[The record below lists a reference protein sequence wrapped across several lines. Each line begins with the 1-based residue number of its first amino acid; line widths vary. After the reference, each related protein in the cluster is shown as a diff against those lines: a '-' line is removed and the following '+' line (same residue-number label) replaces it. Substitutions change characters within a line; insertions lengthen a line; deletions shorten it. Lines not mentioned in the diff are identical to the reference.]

1 MMTEAFQDT
10 PIAQFAG
17 LSLDELVASYHNGTL
32 DPVQVVEAMLDQA
45 DRVNPVLNAL
55 YDLRHDAALA
65 EARTASARWRAG
77 QPLSGFD
84 GVPVTIKDSVPAVG
98 MRWHHGSALH
108 GKGIA
113 GTADGLPTK
122 RLRAAGAII
131 LGKGTMPDFG
141 LSASGVSGSHGI
153 VRNPWGT
160 AWNTGGSSAGGG
172 ASVAAGI
179 GMMSVG
185 SDIAGS
191 VRLPASHCG
200 LAALKPT
207 QGLIPHAPA
216 STVRSAGPITRRA
229 ADLLAWTRLLSGPD
243 PLDRYSL
250 PLTGKLPSA
259 GWMSGVTIGVCADFG
274 FGPEVEPA
282 VAACV
287 MRAAE
292 VLERLVGRLR
302 PVTAGYGFDAYLPID
317 DSLKLRGW
325 YEYAGADA
333 AHRAKAPAELV
344 DWFAEAEGWT
354 PARIRE
360 FETGI
365 ERGVAGTVALMEGV
379 DFLLTPVMPVVNFPA
394 EARGPVYGMPLRHT
408 TFTAPFN
415 QSGHPAIS
423 LPGGF
428 DARGLPIGLQLVGH
442 RHDDLRLMA
451 LAAALEA
458 ELNVMGAAGK
468 SWPVDPVITQQKEPA
483 R

>member
-1 MMTEAFQDT
+1 MTRPLQDVS
-10 PIAQFAG
+10 ISQLAG
-17 LSLDELVASYHNGTL
+17 LTLDDLTAAYRSAAL
-32 DPVQVVEAMLDQA
+32 DPVQVVEAMLHQTE
-45 DRVNPVLNAL
+45 RVNPVLNAI
-55 YDLRHDAALA
+55 YGQRPD
-65 EARTASARWRAG
+65 EARIEAQAAQQRWRSG
-77 QPLSGFD
+77 QPLSRFD
-84 GVPVTIKDSVPAVG
+84 GVPVTIKDSVPAMG

-108 GKGIA
+108 GDGIL
-113 GTADGLPTK
+113 GTADGLPTR

-172 ASVAAGI
+172 ASLAAGI

-191 VRLPASHCG
+191 VRLPAAHCG

-229 ADLLAWTRLLSGPD
+229 SDLLAWTRLLSGPD

-250 PLTGKLPSA
+250 PLTGQTPAAAWL
-259 GWMSGVTIGVCADFG
+259 SGVTVGTCADFG
-274 FGPEVEPA
+274 FGPDVEPA
-282 VAACV
+282 VRACFDQAA
-287 MRAAE
+287 A
-292 VLERLVGRLR
+292 VLARLVGKLR
-302 PVTAGYGFDAYLPID
+302 PIWATYGFDAYLPID

-333 AHRAKAPAELV
+333 AHRARAPQELV
-344 DWFAEAEGWT
+344 DWFAEAETWT

-379 DFLLTPVMPVVNFPA
+379 DFLLTPVMPLVNFPA
-394 EARGPVYGMPLRHT
+394 EARGPVFGMPLRHT

-415 QSGHPAIS
+415 QSGHPAVS
-423 LPGGF
+423 LAGGF
-428 DARGLPIGLQLVGH
+428 DARGLPIGIQLVGQ
-442 RHDDLRLMA
+442 RHDDLRLLA
-451 LAAALEA
+451 LATALEA
-458 ELNVMGAAGK
+458 ELDVMGAAGK
-468 SWPVDPVITQQKEPA
+468 SWPVEPVISTQKEPS